1 MLVLPFYLS
10 IMKDIMPVIQFFF
23 LKKRKEKK
31 IIFFFGRS
39 RDIPIASNI
48 LWSN

>member
-1 MLVLPFYLS
+1 MLVPPFYLS

-23 LKKRKEKK
+23 FLKKKK

-39 RDIPIASNI
+39 RDIPMASNI

>member
-23 LKKRKEKK
+23 FKKKK
-31 IIFFFGRS
+31 KSYFS
-39 RDIPIASNI
+39 
-48 LWSN
+48 LEEVETYQ

>member
-23 LKKRKEKK
+23 FKKKKKRKSYFSLEEVETYQ
-31 IIFFFGRS
+31 
-39 RDIPIASNI
+39 
-48 LWSN
+48 

>member
-23 LKKRKEKK
+23 LKKKKKK

>member
-23 LKKRKEKK
+23 LKKKKRKSYFSLEEVETYQ
-31 IIFFFGRS
+31 
-39 RDIPIASNI
+39 
-48 LWSN
+48 